1 MIAKVMQSVG
11 IFVAAT
17 SDFCKLWSFFRRP
30 GLLERDVHLLLNR
43 NIHDLIVIFHLRNLH
58 HLLHLLDHRHLDMLR
73 HWNLH
78 HLLFDLDLRHILSVM
93 QTTLRFHLVTGGLKQ
108 MPL

>member
-1 MIAKVMQSVG
+1 MSAKVIMQIIVFLC
-11 IFVAAT
+11 ICVAAT
-17 SDFCKLWSFFRRP
+17 SDLWLVFVNLWSLGTGRP
-30 GLLERDVHLLLNR
+30 RLLERDVHLLLNR

-78 HLLFDLDLRHILSVM
+78 HLLFNLDLRHILSAQDV
-93 QTTLRFHLVTGGLKQ
+93 GKQ
-108 MPL
+108 P